1 MRPGT
6 PEDDAFLYD
15 VFCTNW
21 ENEIA
26 ALPDPK
32 LVNHFLRIQ
41 FTAQESRLED
51 RYPSL
56 QRYVVLHDGAPA
68 GRLYLQRDPDVI
80 HAVEMTMLP
89 HYRSLGIG
97 SQVCQDMFAEA
108 RENEQK
114 VSLRVGR
121 GNTRA
126 VGLYASLGFRLVST
140 DDLDCYFEWT
150 AREASVFNA
159 AALADA
165 ARI

>member
-41 FTAQESRLED
+41 FTAQEGRLEA
-51 RYPSL
+51 RYPQL
-56 QRYVVLHDGAPA
+56 RRYIVLHDGAPA
-68 GRLYLQRDPDVI
+68 GRLYLQRDADVI

-97 SQVCQDMFAEA
+97 TRVCLDMFAEA
-108 RENEQK
+108 RDNGQT
-114 VSLRVGR
+114 VSMRVGR
-121 GNTRA
+121 RNSRA
-126 VGLYASLGFRLVST
+126 VDLYESLGFRLVAT
-140 DDLDCYFEWT
+140 DDMDCYFEWT
-150 AREASVFNA
+150 PREASVFNA